1 MNKKYLS
8 ILANLKKEDYAE
20 RNPNDKIL
28 LIDGLNTFI
37 RAYTVNPT
45 MNDHGVH
52 IGGIGGFLLSIG
64 YAIKMLKP
72 TRVII
77 CFDGKGGSAKRRKI
91 FPEYK
96 ANRRVK
102 KQITRFNS
110 IMTRNEEKAAMHYQL
125 HRLTEY
131 LAVLPVTVMAPEN
144 IEADDAIAYLTQQI
158 YPESKCVIMSSDK
171 DFLQLTTDR
180 VQVWSPTKK
189 KLYFKDDILEDFGV
203 PNHNFLTY
211 RLMKGDSSDNIPGVR
226 GTGVKTLM
234 KSLPILFGDDKIT
247 VDDIIE
253 YTTKNNKSK
262 INQRLSESRDILEL
276 NYDLMQLDEV
286 DIHGI
291 AKGEVMEIAR
301 DKIPLLVK
309 FKFLK
314 MMLEDSTNA
323 SIKNPELWLKQVFAH
338 LNAMA
343 MKREEDDR

>member
-1 MNKKYLS
+1 MKNQISRLAQYLD
-8 ILANLKKEDYAE
+8 NL
-20 RNPNDKIL
+20 PL
-28 LIDGLNTFI
+28 
-37 RAYTVNPT
+37 TV
-45 MNDHGVH
+45 
-52 IGGIGGFLLSIG
+52 I
-64 YAIKMLKP
+64 
-72 TRVII
+72 
-77 CFDGKGGSAKRRKI
+77 
-91 FPEYK
+91 
-96 ANRRVK
+96 
-102 KQITRFNS
+102 
-110 IMTRNEEKAAMHYQL
+110 
-125 HRLTEY
+125 
-131 LAVLPVTVMAPEN
+131 APEN
-144 IEADDAIAYLTQQI
+144 IEADDSMAYLSQQV
-158 YPESKCVIMSSDK
+158 YPESQFYIMSTDK
-171 DFLQLTTDR
+171 DFLQLVDDR
-180 VQVWSPTKK
+180 VQIWSPTKK

-211 RLMKGDSSDNIPGVR
+211 RLMKGDSSDNIPGVK

-234 KSLPILFGDDKIT
+234 KSLPILFGDKKIT

-309 FKFLK
+309 FKFLT